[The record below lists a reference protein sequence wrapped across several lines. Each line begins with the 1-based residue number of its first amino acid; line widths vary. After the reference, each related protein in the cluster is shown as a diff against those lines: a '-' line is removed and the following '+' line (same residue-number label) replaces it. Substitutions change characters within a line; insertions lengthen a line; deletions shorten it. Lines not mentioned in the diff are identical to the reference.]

1 MMTQNRRKTPFRY
14 VLKEPV
20 PFELHILQI
29 NGQSVNSKPIQALLL
44 DLSSSGCR
52 LSLPVDVQADHQE
65 IRVSIHML
73 LHEEPLYLEGSL
85 KWNRTESERYHYGVQ
100 IEFPPNGRD
109 QLLRELRI
117 LTSKNKII
125 IT

>member
-29 NGQSVNSKPIQALLL
+29 NSQSVKSKPLQALLL

-73 LHEEPLYLEGSL
+73 LHEEPLYLEGTL
-85 KWNRTESERYHYGVQ
+85 KWNRTESGRYHYGVQ

-117 LTSKNKII
+117 LASKNKII